1 MTERIDTTISR
12 SILNKDRLDTLTE
25 RIKLL
30 EQEVEDLKVIYRASR
45 QG

>member
-1 MTERIDTTISR
+1 MTERIDTTIRR

-30 EQEVEDLKVIYRASR
+30 EEEVEDLKVIYRASR

>member
-1 MTERIDTTISR
+1 MTERIDTTIRR

>member
-1 MTERIDTTISR
+1 MTERIDTTIRR

-30 EQEVEDLKVIYRASR
+30 EEEGEDLKVSYSASR
-45 QG
+45 KG